1 MEHFGKFGVIYYDI
15 NQIITTAVMTLS
27 KHFDTHGR
35 IKEVQY
41 EIFRSLMYWMTVQ
54 YDSMGR
60 VVKRELKIGPYANTT
75 QYRYDYDGDGQ
86 LSGVKVNTLCGKS
99 GILATVLS
107 LEPEFSTILNLIPE
121 LQSVADSD
129 ILVSGT
135 SYSSN
140 RENLVIVHLQVSLFY
155 PGE

>member
-86 LSGVKVNTLCGKS
+86 LSGVKVNILCGELV
-99 GILATVLS
+99 ITC
-107 LEPEFSTILNLIPE
+107 LIIKT
-121 LQSVADSD
+121 LHTSD
-129 ILVSGT
+129 TQQKLSGT
-135 SYSSN
+135 M
-140 RENLVIVHLQVSLFY
+140 L
-155 PGE
+155 

>member
-1 MEHFGKFGVIYYDI
+1 
-15 NQIITTAVMTLS
+15 MTLS

-86 LSGVKVNTLCGKS
+86 LSGVKVNTILIISDRHQCDLCAK
-99 GILATVLS
+99 AKKKKK
-107 LEPEFSTILNLIPE
+107 LIY
-121 LQSVADSD
+121 LTRD
-129 ILVSGT
+129 IYMFTAAKKLK
-135 SYSSN
+135 N
-140 RENLVIVHLQVSLFY
+140 
-155 PGE
+155 

>member
-1 MEHFGKFGVIYYDI
+1 MCICFFLQIEHFGKFGVIYYDI

-86 LSGVKVNTLCGKS
+86 LSGVKVREET
-99 GILATVLS
+99 GI
-107 LEPEFSTILNLIPE
+107 
-121 LQSVADSD
+121 
-129 ILVSGT
+129 SGT
-135 SYSSN
+135 LLDAKVPI
-140 RENLVIVHLQVSLFY
+140 RCLCRCCRGIVLIKAV
-155 PGE
+155 

>member
-1 MEHFGKFGVIYYDI
+1 
-15 NQIITTAVMTLS
+15 MTLS

-86 LSGVKVNTLCGKS
+86 LSGVKVKRLLGR
-99 GILATVLS
+99 
-107 LEPEFSTILNLIPE
+107 NLDLIE
-121 LQSVADSD
+121 LIAP
-129 ILVSGT
+129 I
-135 SYSSN
+135 SN
-140 RENLVIVHLQVSLFY
+140 PNVHCWSQLPV
-155 PGE
+155 

>member
-1 MEHFGKFGVIYYDI
+1 MHHLCPSGVSTFPLNFSHQVEHFGKFGVIYYDI

-86 LSGVKVNTLCGKS
+86 LSGVKVNFLCGAIKN
-99 GILATVLS
+99 
-107 LEPEFSTILNLIPE
+107 F
-121 LQSVADSD
+121 
-129 ILVSGT
+129 VSF
-135 SYSSN
+135 
-140 RENLVIVHLQVSLFY
+140 LFFIKCI
-155 PGE
+155 

>member
-1 MEHFGKFGVIYYDI
+1 
-15 NQIITTAVMTLS
+15 MTLS

-86 LSGVKVNTLCGKS
+86 LSGVKVNFCLLILSFFPLMFLGK
-99 GILATVLS
+99 IMPAMLLKAF
-107 LEPEFSTILNLIPE
+107 E
-121 LQSVADSD
+121 
-129 ILVSGT
+129 
-135 SYSSN
+135 
-140 RENLVIVHLQVSLFY
+140 
-155 PGE
+155 

>member
-1 MEHFGKFGVIYYDI
+1 
-15 NQIITTAVMTLS
+15 MTLS

-86 LSGVKVNTLCGKS
+86 LSGVKVKILCRVGR
-99 GILATVLS
+99 TYVRS
-107 LEPEFSTILNLIPE
+107 LEPY
-121 LQSVADSD
+121 
-129 ILVSGT
+129 ILV
-135 SYSSN
+135 
-140 RENLVIVHLQVSLFY
+140 I
-155 PGE
+155 PGAQITF

>member
-1 MEHFGKFGVIYYDI
+1 MTHHFSPLFLSIWQVEHFGKFGVIYYDI

-86 LSGVKVNTLCGKS
+86 LSGVKVNIQCRVGRTY
-99 GILATVLS
+99 VQS
-107 LEPEFSTILNLIPE
+107 LEPYT
-121 LQSVADSD
+121 
-129 ILVSGT
+129 
-135 SYSSN
+135 
-140 RENLVIVHLQVSLFY
+140 LVI
-155 PGE
+155 PGAQITL

>member
-1 MEHFGKFGVIYYDI
+1 MFLSLTHLGVTRSCSLLQVEHFGKFGVIYYDI

-86 LSGVKVNTLCGKS
+86 LTGVKVSHPGSCRCQTPS
-99 GILATVLS
+99 ELA
-107 LEPEFSTILNLIPE
+107 
-121 LQSVADSD
+121 
-129 ILVSGT
+129 
-135 SYSSN
+135 
-140 RENLVIVHLQVSLFY
+140 
-155 PGE
+155 

>member
-86 LSGVKVNTLCGKS
+86 LTGVKVNILCGEIR
-99 GILATVLS
+99 ILGFV
-107 LEPEFSTILNLIPE
+107 FF
-121 LQSVADSD
+121 QKC
-129 ILVSGT
+129 
-135 SYSSN
+135 
-140 RENLVIVHLQVSLFY
+140 
-155 PGE
+155 

>member
-86 LSGVKVNTLCGKS
+86 LSGVKVRELKGV
-99 GILATVLS
+99 VLV
-107 LEPEFSTILNLIPE
+107 FSHDRLKPLNEEKL
-121 LQSVADSD
+121 
-129 ILVSGT
+129 LVK
-135 SYSSN
+135 
-140 RENLVIVHLQVSLFY
+140 
-155 PGE
+155 

>member
-54 YDSMGR
+54 YDSMGTSGEEGAQDR
-60 VVKRELKIGPYANTT
+60 GLMPTPLNTAMIMMET
-75 QYRYDYDGDGQ
+75 
-86 LSGVKVNTLCGKS
+86 
-99 GILATVLS
+99 
-107 LEPEFSTILNLIPE
+107 
-121 LQSVADSD
+121 DS
-129 ILVSGT
+129 SAA
-135 SYSSN
+135 S
-140 RENLVIVHLQVSLFY
+140 R
-155 PGE
+155 

>member
-86 LSGVKVNTLCGKS
+86 LTGVKVSVLCREIE
-99 GILATVLS
+99 ILDFAS
-107 LEPEFSTILNLIPE
+107 S
-121 LQSVADSD
+121 LQSNIAV
-129 ILVSGT
+129 IHGT
-135 SYSSN
+135 IMVKIKS
-140 RENLVIVHLQVSLFY
+140 ENA
-155 PGE
+155 

>member
-1 MEHFGKFGVIYYDI
+1 
-15 NQIITTAVMTLS
+15 MTLS

-86 LSGVKVNTLCGKS
+86 LSGVKVKRCCLFGNNLYLFAS
-99 GILATVLS
+99 IALIAN
-107 LEPEFSTILNLIPE
+107 LEP
-121 LQSVADSD
+121 
-129 ILVSGT
+129 
-135 SYSSN
+135 
-140 RENLVIVHLQVSLFY
+140 
-155 PGE
+155 

>member
-1 MEHFGKFGVIYYDI
+1 MLIKKQTTSHVLVFDCEKIQLFTNVFSSILQVEHFGKFGVIYYDI

-86 LSGVKVNTLCGKS
+86 LSGVKVNILCS
-99 GILATVLS
+99 ETGILDPVLS
-107 LEPEFSTILNLIPE
+107 QKCQLCLI
-121 LQSVADSD
+121 
-129 ILVSGT
+129 
-135 SYSSN
+135 
-140 RENLVIVHLQVSLFY
+140 
-155 PGE
+155 

>member
-1 MEHFGKFGVIYYDI
+1 MNVHSLAARGLTFFSFPSLLQVEHFGKFGVIYYDI

-86 LSGVKVNTLCGKS
+86 LSGVKVNILCGMMWIFRYCL
-99 GILATVLS
+99 ILR
-107 LEPEFSTILNLIPE
+107 II
-121 LQSVADSD
+121 
-129 ILVSGT
+129 
-135 SYSSN
+135 
-140 RENLVIVHLQVSLFY
+140 
-155 PGE
+155 

>member
-86 LSGVKVNTLCGKS
+86 LSGVKVT
-99 GILATVLS
+99 
-107 LEPEFSTILNLIPE
+107 E
-121 LQSVADSD
+121 L
-129 ILVSGT
+129 ILV
-135 SYSSN
+135 
-140 RENLVIVHLQVSLFY
+140 VLFFQ
-155 PGE
+155 GL

>member
-86 LSGVKVNTLCGKS
+86 LTGVKVNNRCRDS
-99 GILATVLS
+99 GILGSFLS
-107 LEPEFSTILNLIPE
+107 QKCQLC
-121 LQSVADSD
+121 
-129 ILVSGT
+129 
-135 SYSSN
+135 
-140 RENLVIVHLQVSLFY
+140 
-155 PGE
+155 

>member
-86 LSGVKVNTLCGKS
+86 LSGVKVNILCAASGKELSHPTILECQPNLIGSMICNLSQTL
-99 GILATVLS
+99 GILMF
-107 LEPEFSTILNLIPE
+107 P
-121 LQSVADSD
+121 
-129 ILVSGT
+129 
-135 SYSSN
+135 
-140 RENLVIVHLQVSLFY
+140 
-155 PGE
+155 

>member
-1 MEHFGKFGVIYYDI
+1 MTQVEHFGKFGVIYYDI

-75 QYRYDYDGDGQ
+75 QYRYEYDGDGQ
-86 LSGVKVNTLCGKS
+86 LSGVKVGAPSVCGGRRVGK
-99 GILATVLS
+99 GGGGVWFLS
-107 LEPEFSTILNLIPE
+107 YALS
-121 LQSVADSD
+121 SVD
-129 ILVSGT
+129 L
-135 SYSSN
+135 
-140 RENLVIVHLQVSLFY
+140 
-155 PGE
+155 